1 MVTTIQQIIFFRI
14 DKIHKEWEVEVSFAY
29 RIWGSGL
36 YYLVKSSKF
45 KNVGIAMLGN
55 IKIRKLYNAI
65 YAVPSF
71 LIVYSAIKINA
82 LNVEV
87 IDYLIN
93 DFKVLYLQSW

>member
-1 MVTTIQQIIFFRI
+1 
-14 DKIHKEWEVEVSFAY
+14 
-29 RIWGSGL
+29 
-36 YYLVKSSKF
+36 
-45 KNVGIAMLGN
+45 MLGN

-93 DFKVLYLQSW
+93 DFKVLYLQS